1 MATRQ
6 FRALLELTPVV
17 HMELSRF
24 FVVVGRCAIRLT
36 SGSQLQCSKR
46 YEGSDSVSWLA
57 VNQDSLGLPVRRL
70 SGGTNQL
77 EVWSRPLSDGAVA
90 VALFNRTDS
99 PQRARLKTDQL
110 NLRSKPRLRDLWL
123 HRNLGR
129 QENSTCESP
138 PHSCVMLLAK

>member
-1 MATRQ
+1 M
-6 FRALLELTPVV
+6 
-17 HMELSRF
+17 
-24 FVVVGRCAIRLT
+24 
-36 SGSQLQCSKR
+36 
-46 YEGSDSVSWLA
+46 
-57 VNQDSLGLPVRRL
+57 NQDSFGLPVRLL

-77 EVWSRPLSDGAVA
+77 AVWSRPLSDGAVA

-123 HRNLGR
+123 HRNLRR

-138 PHSCVMLLAK
+138 PHGCVMLLAK